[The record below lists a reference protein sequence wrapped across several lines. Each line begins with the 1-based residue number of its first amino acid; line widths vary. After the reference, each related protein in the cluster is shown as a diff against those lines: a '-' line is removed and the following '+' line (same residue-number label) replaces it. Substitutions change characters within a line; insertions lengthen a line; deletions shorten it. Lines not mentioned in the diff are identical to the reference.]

1 MKVDEN
7 LLSKRDIQKFINSIL
22 SFWYLYLLLPVL
34 ALGVAKLYTHRMT
47 DIYSVQAQILL
58 KNSEVY
64 DYQSNMLQ
72 GLGMNSSFN
81 SYDEIESQKRV
92 VKSTNLINES
102 LNRLSLDVN
111 YFIVGRIKTTEV
123 FDYLP
128 FKVSSKLYGA
138 NSYRSEFF
146 IQIINDSSFSM
157 RFLVNG
163 EEKQKSYKFGEKI
176 LDYGFNFQVA
186 RTSQINAKTINILKD
201 LSYMFRIIPRNLLV
215 SNFKR
220 NLEVI
225 SLDWTS
231 ILEVN
236 IRDHIPARGVRFLDT
251 LAKVYIENT
260 LQTKRDINKNT
271 ILFIDKQI
279 ANVLGNLEEIEL
291 DLENYKENEAIL
303 NIGKEEI
310 EYFSQLVKYEARLLE
325 FNAGLNS
332 LISLEKYILNV
343 EQEAL
348 LPPSMY
354 ILSGDKYLQ
363 VSIGE
368 FYNLQIEKSN
378 SLFTK
383 TQQNVGVGQID
394 KRIERMRKDL
404 LVYIDNSKA
413 AMKEAIKETEGSVKL
428 YETKV
433 RSVPKNQREIFQI
446 KRKLE
451 INEKLYTFLFQRK
464 TETIIAEAGIIAET
478 KVIEKP
484 RSMGVV
490 APNKERVVLLFVSLG
505 LILALSFSIV
515 RMLFFDRIQSASELN
530 ELTSLKVMGQVFQ
543 STANEA
549 EGEHSFILNE
559 PKGLLAESFRILR
572 TNIEFFKGNNN
583 LEANTTILV
592 TSMLPSE
599 GKTFSV
605 LNLAIIF
612 AMAGKKVLL
621 LDLDLHKPRIHKT
634 FGIKNKGEGVSS
646 YLVGRSSFDEIIKPS
661 KIDNLDIG
669 LAGPIPPNAS
679 ELIMG
684 NSIDELLKLAKEN
697 YDYTFIDT
705 PPTSLISDATVL
717 MKKVDLGFFVI
728 NQRNATLSSI
738 KVLENMVVE
747 SEKNKIALIL
757 NGVTKRKMPYYAKYM
772 YSYGYGYGYGYGN
785 YGYGY
790 NYSNGYSAYGD
801 DVDQSVND

>member
-1 MKVDEN
+1 MKEDDN
-7 LLSKRDIQKFINSIL
+7 LLSKRDIQKFINCVI

-34 ALGVAKLYTHRMT
+34 ALGIAKLYTHRMT

-72 GLGMNSSFN
+72 GLGMKSSFN

-176 LDYGFNFQVA
+176 LDYGFNFQLE
-186 RTSQINAKTINILKD
+186 RSFQINTNTINILKD
-201 LSYMFRIIPRNLLV
+201 LSYMFRVIPRNVLV

-220 NLEVI
+220 NLEVL

-231 ILEVN
+231 ILELN
-236 IRDHIPARGVRFLDT
+236 IRDHLPARGTQFLDT
-251 LAKVYIENT
+251 LSKVYIENT

-271 ILFIDKQI
+271 IRFIDKQI

-303 NIGKEEI
+303 NIGKEET
-310 EYFSQLVKYEARLLE
+310 EYFSQLVKYEAQLLE

-332 LISLEKYILNV
+332 LISLEEYILNV
-343 EQEAL
+343 EKEAL
-348 LPPSMY
+348 LPPSLY
-354 ILSGDKYLQ
+354 ILTGDKYLEG
-363 VSIGE
+363 SIGE

-378 SLFTK
+378 SLFSS
-383 TQQNVGVGQID
+383 TQENVGVSQID
-394 KRIERMRKDL
+394 KKIERLRKNL
-404 LVYIDNSKA
+404 LAYIDNSKG
-413 AMKEAIKETEGSVKL
+413 AMKEAIAEAKSSVKL
-428 YETKV
+428 YEKKV
-433 RSVPKNQREIFQI
+433 RAVPKNQREIFQI

-478 KVIEKP
+478 KVIERP

-505 LILALSFSIV
+505 FILALSLSIA

-530 ELTSLKVMGQVFQ
+530 ELTALKVMGQVFQ
-543 STANEA
+543 NTANEA

-583 LEANTTILV
+583 LKANSTIIV

-612 AMAGKKVLL
+612 AMAGKKV
-621 LDLDLHKPRIHKT
+621 HKPRIHKT
-634 FGIKNKGEGVSS
+634 FGIKNKGKGVSS
-646 YLVGRSSFDEIIKPS
+646 YLVGRSSFNEIIKPS
-661 KIDNLDIG
+661 KVDNLDVG

-717 MKKVDLGFFVI
+717 MKKVDFGFFVI
-728 NQRNATLSSI
+728 NQRNANLNSI

-757 NGVTKRKMPYYAKYM
+757 NGVAKRKIPYYAKYI

-801 DVDQSVND
+801 DVEESVD

>member
-7 LLSKRDIQKFINSIL
+7 LLSKRDIQKFINSIFK
-22 SFWYLYLLLPVL
+22 FWYLYLLFPTL
-34 ALGVAKLYTHRMT
+34 AFGVAKLYTHRMT
-47 DIYSVQAQILL
+47 DIYSVQAQVLL
-58 KNSEVY
+58 KSSEVY
-64 DYQSNMLQ
+64 DYQSGMLQ
-72 GLGMNSSFN
+72 GLGMNNSFS

-92 VKSTNLINES
+92 VKSTNLINEC
-102 LNRLSLDVN
+102 LDRLSFDVN

-123 FDYLP
+123 FEYVP
-128 FKVSSKLYGA
+128 FKVSSELYGS
-138 NSYRSEFF
+138 NCYRSEFF
-146 IQIINDSSFSM
+146 IQILNDSSFTM

-163 EEKQKSYKFGEKI
+163 EEKEKNYQFGEKI
-176 LDYGFNFQVA
+176 LDYGFNFEVE
-186 RTSQINAKTINILKD
+186 RTTQINTNTIDILKD
-201 LSYMFRIIPRNLLV
+201 LSYMFRVIPRSTLV
-215 SNFKR
+215 SNFKN

-236 IRDHIPARGVRFLDT
+236 IRDHLPARGTRFLDT

-260 LQTKRDINKNT
+260 LQTKREINKNT
-271 ILFIDKQI
+271 IRFIDRQI
-279 ANVLGNLEEIEL
+279 NDVLKNLEEIEL
-291 DLENYKENEAIL
+291 DLENYKENKAIL
-303 NIGKEEI
+303 NIGKEEE
-310 EYFSQLVKYEARLLE
+310 EYFVQLVKYEAKLLE
-325 FNAGLNS
+325 LNAGLNS

-343 EQEAL
+343 EKEVL
-348 LPPSMY
+348 LPPSLY
-354 ILSGDKYLQ
+354 ILSGDKYLEGT
-363 VSIGE
+363 IGE

-378 SLFTK
+378 SLFTN
-383 TQQNVGVGQID
+383 TQENVGIGQID
-394 KRIERMRKDL
+394 KRIERLRKNL
-404 LVYIDNSKA
+404 LVYINNSKN
-413 AMKEAIKETEGSVKL
+413 AMKGAILETESSVKL
-428 YETKV
+428 YESKV
-433 RSVPKNQREIFQI
+433 RAVPKNQREIFQI
-446 KRKLE
+446 QRKLE
-451 INEKLYTFLFQRK
+451 INEKLYAFLFQRK

-478 KVIEKP
+478 KVIERP

-490 APNKERVVLLFVSLG
+490 APNKERVLLLFVSLSF
-505 LILALSFSIV
+505 ILALTFSV
-515 RMLFFDRIQSASELN
+515 ARMLFFDRIQSASELN

-543 STANEA
+543 NSNSES
-549 EGEHSFILNE
+549 EEEHSFILNE
-559 PKGLLAESFRILR
+559 PKGLLAESFRIIR

-583 LEANTTILV
+583 LETNSTILV

-599 GKTFSV
+599 GKTFSA

-621 LDLDLHKPRIHKT
+621 LDLDLHKPRVHKT

-646 YLVGRSSFDEIIKPS
+646 FLVGRSSFEDIIKAS

-684 NSIDELLKLAKEN
+684 KSINKLLEIAKEK

-717 MKKVDLGFFVI
+717 MKKVDMGFFVI
-728 NQRNATLSSI
+728 NQRNATFNSI
-738 KVLENMVVE
+738 KVLGNMVVE

-757 NGVTKRKMPYYAKYM
+757 NGVIKKKMPYYAKYM
-772 YSYGYGYGYGYGN
+772 YSYGYGYGYGN

-790 NYSNGYSAYGD
+790 NYSNGYTAYGE
-801 DVDQSVND
+801 DVDQNVNG